1 VAAAAATAVGAHH
14 TAAEAEEVMVEEA
27 MAAAATVHHEADIVA
42 DTGVHEED
50 LHTVLTRI
58 EVRDGGMCEAR
69 DFGHWFRMW
78 FGFGGI

>member
-27 MAAAATVHHEADIVA
+27 MAAAAAATVHHEADIVA

-50 LHTVLTRI
+50 PHTVLTRI
-58 EVRDGGMCEAR
+58 EARDGGMCEAR
-69 DFGHWFRMW
+69 DFGH
-78 FGFGGI
+78 